1 MRVKALGEDDG
12 VEPWSPAKR
21 GVVVLPSGRAVRGRA
36 LSDGVVGDEE
46 APSFGLYLTSRPYQE
61 GWESRWLVWPDFRL
75 PRFPSDAIAA
85 LRDAYDRSLTE
96 RVEIACAGGRGRT
109 GTAIA
114 ILARYDGVPAEA
126 AVAWVRA
133 AYRRGAVETPW
144 QRRFVRQAQLALL
157 P

>member
-1 MRVKALGEDDG
+1 MRVKLFGEDDG
-12 VEPWSPAKR
+12 VESWSPAQR

-36 LSDGVVGDEE
+36 LSDGAVGDGD
-46 APSFGLYLTSRPYQE
+46 APSFGLYLTSHPHQE
-61 GWESRWLVWPDFRL
+61 RWESRWLMWPDFRI

-144 QRRFVRQAQLALL
+144 QRRFVREAPLARL